1 VGLKKRKILGLQDGQ
16 EPAGAMIGVQ
26 SLRHG
31 KGSVHSTTTQMS
43 TNRLSVT
50 GSINGLS
57 EYYAPHGVA
66 DTELPVRETIIIVV
80 IEASL

>member
-1 VGLKKRKILGLQDGQ
+1 
-16 EPAGAMIGVQ
+16 
-26 SLRHG
+26 
-31 KGSVHSTTTQMS
+31 MS

-50 GSINGLS
+50 GSINDLS

>member
-1 VGLKKRKILGLQDGQ
+1 
-16 EPAGAMIGVQ
+16 
-26 SLRHG
+26 
-31 KGSVHSTTTQMS
+31 MS

-50 GSINGLS
+50 GSINDLS
-57 EYYAPHGVA
+57 EYYALHGVA